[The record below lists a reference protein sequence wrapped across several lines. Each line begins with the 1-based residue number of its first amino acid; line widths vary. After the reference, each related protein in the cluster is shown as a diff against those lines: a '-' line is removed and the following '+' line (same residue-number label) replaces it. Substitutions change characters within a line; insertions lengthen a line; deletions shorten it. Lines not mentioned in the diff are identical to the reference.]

1 MAKPRRKSP
10 SPSKDAAR
18 SKTKSKPAAA
28 ASRKPAKPAPRKA
41 AKPAARKPAKPAA
54 KPKPKVTAKV
64 KTSGA
69 SAKKAAASRQPQAPT
84 SARPS
89 AGAAGS
95 LRHARPAPAAPPPPA
110 QRSTYA
116 EALGIYVRGI
126 QALQARKYR
135 EAADLLR
142 SVIARFPEEKEL
154 HERAAL
160 YVRVC
165 ERQIAEA
172 PAPPE
177 TPEERVYAATVAL
190 NNGAVDRAIT
200 ILGSVLEADRNHD
213 QACYMLGVAYAIKGV
228 FPAALQYLGRSIALN
243 PENRGLAWK
252 EPDLEVLRRTDEML
266 DLLAAAPE
274 PEPAAKRPAKKRK
287 K

>member
-1 MAKPRRKSP
+1 MAKLRRKSP
-10 SPSKDAAR
+10 SPSKNAAR
-18 SKTKSKPAAA
+18 SKSKTAG
-28 ASRKPAKPAPRKA
+28 PAPRKA
-41 AKPAARKPAKPAA
+41 AKPTPRKAAKKPAARKAAQPAARPKA
-54 KPKPKVTAKV
+54 KPKV
-64 KTSGA
+64 K
-69 SAKKAAASRQPQAPT
+69 SAVSRPAAASRPAP
-84 SARPS
+84 AAPRPLA
-89 AGAAGS
+89 AGAGP
-95 LRHARPAPAAPPPPA
+95 LRRARPAPAAPPAPV

-116 EALGIYVRGI
+116 EALGVYVRGI
-126 QALQARKYR
+126 QALQARRYR
-135 EAADLLR
+135 EAAELLR
-142 SVIARFPEEKEL
+142 AVIARFPEEKEL

-172 PAPPE
+172 PAPPD

-190 NNGAVDRAIT
+190 NNGAVDRAIA

-252 EPDLEVLRRTDEML
+252 EPDLEVLRRSDEML
-266 DLLAAAPE
+266 ELLSAAPE
-274 PEPAAKRPAKKRK
+274 PQPTAKRPAKKRK